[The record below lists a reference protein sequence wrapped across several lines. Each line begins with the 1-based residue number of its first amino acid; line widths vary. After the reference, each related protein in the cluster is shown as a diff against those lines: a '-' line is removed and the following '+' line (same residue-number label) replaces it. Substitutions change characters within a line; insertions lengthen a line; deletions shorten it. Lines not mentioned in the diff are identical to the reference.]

1 MAVYKISPQELKIED
16 LEELLQPG
24 KKIALS
30 EEAKTKINSCRNY
43 LNRKLKE
50 FSEPI
55 YGINTGFGALYNK
68 SIPEKELSNLQHN
81 LVISHACGTGEMV
94 QPEVVKIMLLLKI

>member
-16 LEELLQPG
+16 LQELIKPG

-30 EEAKTKINSCRNY
+30 EEAKSKINACRVY
-43 LNRKLKE
+43 LNKKLKE

-68 SIPEKELSNLQHN
+68 SIPEKDLSNLQHN
-81 LVISHACGTGEMV
+81 LVVSHACGTGEMV
-94 QPEVVKIMLLLKI
+94 PPEIVKIMLL

>member
-1 MAVYKISPQELKIED
+1 MAIYKISSEEIDIEK

-30 EEAKTKINSCRNY
+30 EEAKNKINACRNY

-50 FSEPI
+50 FKEPI

-68 SIPEKELSNLQHN
+68 SIPENSLSSLLHN
-81 LVISHACGTGEMV
+81 LVMSHACGTGEQV
-94 QPEVVKIMLLLKI
+94 PGPD